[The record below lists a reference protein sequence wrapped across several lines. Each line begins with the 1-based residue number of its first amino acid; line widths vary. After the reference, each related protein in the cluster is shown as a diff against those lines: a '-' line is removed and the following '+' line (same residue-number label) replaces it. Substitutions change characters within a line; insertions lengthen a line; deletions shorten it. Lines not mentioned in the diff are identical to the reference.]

1 MNTNNEI
8 KYILEAAQQL
18 ANSIDQ
24 RVAIYTDAE
33 GGIHYDAL
41 DALHKYGQVLEVIS
55 PEPSDIEGMF
65 L

>member
-8 KYILEAAQQL
+8 EYVLEAAQQL
-18 ANSIDQ
+18 ANDIDQ
-24 RVAIYTDAE
+24 RVAIFTDTK

-41 DALHKYGQVLEVIS
+41 DAVTKFGRILEVIS
-55 PEPSDIEGMF
+55 PAPSDVEWMI